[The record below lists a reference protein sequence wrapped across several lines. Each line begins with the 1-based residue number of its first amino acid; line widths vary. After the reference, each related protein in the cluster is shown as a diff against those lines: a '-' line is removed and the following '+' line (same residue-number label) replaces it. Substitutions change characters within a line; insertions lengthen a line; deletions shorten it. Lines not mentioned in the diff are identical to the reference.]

1 MKISRKL
8 KRSLVAVAITL
19 GLSSVA
25 LVGVG
30 VLLQSDAMEE
40 FWARNAHRS
49 DFGGRFFL
57 IQGQIYASTKDQ
69 EQALENFDRAVKLLS
84 QYQYTGIGIAFERKE
99 NEWAIVQVLEKG
111 DAARQGLKM
120 GDRILEVD
128 DRAASSESKKTLIEW
143 IRGKEGTRVKLRLA
157 RVGTEEFEATLTRS
171 PIPHYQLA
179 EAYAYRGTT
188 SFALKHYSAALSDYD
203 RALELNSQFYHA
215 YHNRGL
221 IWKRLKNY
229 PAAIADL
236 SAAIELQPD
245 NGKIYRDRGATYAD
259 LQDYDRAIAD
269 FSTAIKLQPDDSKA
283 YQKRCSAR
291 IKLKAYTAAITD
303 CDRALKLD
311 PNNGYAYYHRGAARH
326 ATGQIEAALQDWH
339 TAAELHQK
347 QGKTKAYQYV
357 FKQIERQQTN

>member
-1 MKISRKL
+1 MKIPRKL

-19 GLSSVA
+19 GIGSAA

-30 VLLQSDAMEE
+30 VLLQSGAMEDL
-40 FWARNAHRS
+40 FARNADRS

-57 IQGQIYASTKDQ
+57 VQGQIYASAKDR
-69 EQALENFDRAVKLLS
+69 ERALENFDRAVELLS
-84 QYQYTGIGIAFERKE
+84 QYRYTGVGIAFDRKDGGFE
-99 NEWAIVQVLEKG
+99 ILQVLEHG
-111 DAARQGLKM
+111 DAERRGLKV
-120 GDRILEVD
+120 GDRILKVD
-128 DRAASSESKKTLIEW
+128 DRTAGSQSKKTLTEW
-143 IRGKEGTRVKLRLA
+143 IRGEEGTRVKLRLA
-157 RVGTEEFEATLTRS
+157 RAGTEEFEVMLTRS

-188 SFALKHYSAALSDYD
+188 SFALKHYNAALSDYD

-221 IWKRLKNY
+221 IWKRLGNDS
-229 PAAIADL
+229 AAIADFT
-236 SAAIELQPD
+236 AALELQPD

-259 LQDYDRAIAD
+259 LQDYDRAISD
-269 FSTAIKLQPDDSKA
+269 FSIAIKLQPDDSKA
-283 YQKRCSAR
+283 YQKRCSTR
-291 IKLKAYTAAITD
+291 IKLKAYTAALTD
-303 CDRALKLD
+303 CDRALQLD

-326 ATGQIEAALQDWH
+326 ATGQIEAALQDWN

-357 FKQIERQQTN
+357 LKKIERLQAN